1 MRFYKSYFLGITGI
15 ILLLIALKCS
25 DGGLDYDTFTG
36 FNNLVLLYICFFYH
50 LDILF
55 HNYLFNHKFYLTLPI
70 RRSSLIYK
78 EILLYAKRV
87 DVLAILLLTFFC
99 VVKNQT
105 FLLSTKP
112 LFLFFFFLI
121 YYLKYLT
128 LISIIVILTQWT
140 PGGDYDIK
148 KKSLSAFILLN
159 VLLVLNSDSSLIK
172 NDSPFQGILFS
183 PFVKNG
189 SISSIE
195 LMGIFMLI
203 FSLLIIWI
211 NKKVNKWPLA
221 KE

>member
-121 YYLKYLT
+121 PFYK
-128 LISIIVILTQWT
+128 LI
-140 PGGDYDIK
+140 
-148 KKSLSAFILLN
+148 A
-159 VLLVLNSDSSLIK
+159 
-172 NDSPFQGILFS
+172 ND
-183 PFVKNG
+183 
-189 SISSIE
+189 
-195 LMGIFMLI
+195 
-203 FSLLIIWI
+203 
-211 NKKVNKWPLA
+211 
-221 KE
+221 